1 MKFKRRRRV
10 VVKGKDHPKG
20 WTRRRAL
27 TAKRI
32 MVNRRGNNLFK
43 SDDNLFGIFVEE
55 MDLAHIKD

>member
-1 MKFKRRRRV
+1 M
-10 VVKGKDHPKG
+10 VKGKDHPKG